1 MTKEEKAAY
10 QRGYNAGKK
19 RLHREVDMRRREAAR
34 NAFWQR
40 VFIAMLPLAMKE
52 GSEWKLAGKAC
63 GAPSDRRS
71 LCATWADRAL
81 EKAIA
86 AGRI

>member
-40 VFIAMLPLAMKE
+40 VFIAMLPLAMRH
-52 GSEWKLAGKAC
+52 GAEWKIADKEC
-63 GAPSDRRS
+63 RS
-71 LCATWADRAL
+71 LDDRQKLCVVWADEALARAVMG
-81 EKAIA
+81 
-86 AGRI
+86 GRI